1 MHAPAHLGLKA
12 ISLSMSDFCK
22 YRLLD
27 LVVTGLGK
35 LHAKVSVF
43 RGWYVQAAM
52 RFLPNA

>member
-27 LVVTGLGK
+27 LVVTSLGK